1 MPSWNLRT
9 LPQMLKPVSSGAGAG
24 AGRTGGRIRSR
35 QTLEEAGG
43 PSAEPP
49 EGARTRRH
57 PNCALG
63 PQSCLLRRPR
73 ETQPSRVRQRE
84 DGPGPP

>member
-9 LPQMLKPVSSGAGAG
+9 LLQMSLKPVSSGAG

-49 EGARTRRH
+49 EGART
-57 PNCALG
+57 
-63 PQSCLLRRPR
+63 S
-73 ETQPSRVRQRE
+73 
-84 DGPGPP
+84 